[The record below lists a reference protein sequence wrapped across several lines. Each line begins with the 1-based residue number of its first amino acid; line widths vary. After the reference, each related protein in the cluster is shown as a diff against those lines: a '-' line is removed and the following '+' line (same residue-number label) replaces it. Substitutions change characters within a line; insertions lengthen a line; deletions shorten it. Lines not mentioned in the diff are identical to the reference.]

1 MLMRAAV
8 LPWFAFGALSLAAN
22 AAAAEPGDHIRLGS
36 GGEFVPSLSVAGVY
50 RTNNYLTV
58 GSRFGD
64 SEDDAAVGGAHLQ
77 VRPQFT
83 IDYESR
89 ALELGVTGG
98 YDFRKYFVEGL
109 TNLDRF
115 RNFNAGL
122 SMGIL
127 PQGVVGVNLD
137 SGVQITGRE
146 TEAVNSDDALLQQ
159 LVSRNEATLSV
170 RPGNAMELQAGGVF
184 EARSITVP
192 EGFVQQPNG
201 APSANLNARRGYGV
215 VSSFNWEFLPK
226 TAIVADFERI
236 TTLWESNEISARGQG
251 VGDFAI
257 EASDGGFIPCDQ
269 VNGSDC
275 FLPVPDGVFTSFHAG
290 LRGRFTK
297 KLVVGAVLGYTR
309 ATFDATTVE
318 APLLSEDGQPAGT
331 QAMVDREDS
340 AKCGQLGAA
349 EGVNDELVGLPCA
362 LNGNFEVRYDIRP
375 NHRITTGFL
384 RDTQPVFF
392 TNYLNLNRYYI
403 GYLGTFADRHTMSV
417 SFDANQ
423 QFYRGQV
430 VRDDLWF
437 RARTDFGWGVLK
449 WLVIDTGVWY
459 TGRRSADQAYPT
471 IEYDD
476 FNIHGGFTMTY

>member
-1 MLMRAAV
+1 MRAAV
-8 LPWFAFGALSLAAN
+8 LPWFAFGALSLTAN

-58 GSRFGD
+58 GSRFSD
-64 SEDDAAVGGAHLQ
+64 DPDDAAVGGLHLQ
-77 VRPQFT
+77 VRPQFS

-89 ALELGVTGG
+89 ALELGVNGG
-98 YDFRKYFVEGL
+98 YDFRKYVDEDL
-109 TNLDRF
+109 ANLDRF

-127 PQGVVGVNLD
+127 PQAVVGVNVT

-146 TEAVNSDDALLQQ
+146 TEAVNSEDALLQQ
-159 LVSRNEATLSV
+159 LVSRNVATLSI

-192 EGFVQQPNG
+192 DGFVQQPG
-201 APSANLNARRGYGV
+201 QPPSANLNARRGYGI
-215 VSSFNWEFLPK
+215 VSNFSWEFLPK
-226 TAIVADFERI
+226 TAIVADFERVNSS
-236 TTLWESNEISARGQG
+236 WESNAISARGQG

-257 EASDGGFIPCDQ
+257 RATDDGFEPCDGI
-269 VNGSDC
+269 NSADC
-275 FLPVPDGVFTSFHAG
+275 FLPVPDGVFTSFNAG
-290 LRGRFTK
+290 LRGRFTR
-297 KLVVGAVLGYTR
+297 KLILGAVVGFTR
-309 ATFDATTVE
+309 ATFDATTVD
-318 APLLSEDGQPAGT
+318 APLVADDGVPAGT
-331 QAMVDREDS
+331 RTMVDAEDTV
-340 AKCGQLGAA
+340 KCGERGAA
-349 EGVNDELVGLPCA
+349 DGVNDELIGFPCS
-362 LNGNFEVRYDIRP
+362 LNGNLEIRYDLRE

-384 RDTQPVFF
+384 RETQPVFF

-403 GYLGTFADRHTMSV
+403 GYVGKFADRHSLSV

-423 QFYRGQV
+423 QYYRGQV
-430 VRDDLWF
+430 IRDDLWY
-437 RARTDFGWGVLK
+437 RARTDMGWGVLK

-459 TGRRSADQAYPT
+459 TGRRSANREYPN

-476 FNIHGGFTMTY
+476 FNIHAGFTLTY